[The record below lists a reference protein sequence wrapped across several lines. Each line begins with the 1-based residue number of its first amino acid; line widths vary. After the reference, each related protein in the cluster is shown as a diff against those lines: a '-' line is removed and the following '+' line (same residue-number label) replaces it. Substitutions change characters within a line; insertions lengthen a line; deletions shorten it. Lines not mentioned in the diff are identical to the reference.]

1 MVQEE
6 LWRHGAVTNRA
17 RQAVSKIL
25 WLASH
30 RLHKDKHRKPEV
42 VSNGTNCLEA
52 DLEVTVN
59 SINVQE
65 MHSAAILRSRS
76 DGRSWKSKYP
86 SSRGL

>member
-17 RQAVSKIL
+17 RQAVWKIL

-30 RLHKDKHRKPEV
+30 RLHKDKHRQPE
-42 VSNGTNCLEA
+42 VSNGTSSLEA
-52 DLEVTVN
+52 DLEVTLN

-65 MHSAAILRSRS
+65 MRSAAILRSRS